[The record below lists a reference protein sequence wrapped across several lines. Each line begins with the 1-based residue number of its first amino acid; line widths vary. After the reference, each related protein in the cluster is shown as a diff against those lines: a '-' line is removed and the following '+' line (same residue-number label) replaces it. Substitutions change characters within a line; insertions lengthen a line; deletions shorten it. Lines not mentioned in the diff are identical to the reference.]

1 MFRSYR
7 NLSDYSKKKTMI
19 QYDHVAKTY
28 TDEPVIKDV
37 SFTVNQ
43 GELFVLVG
51 PSGSGKTTL
60 LKMFNRLTVPT
71 DGNVYYRGKKIKD
84 YDLQKLRLETGYVLQ
99 DSSLFPN
106 LNIQDNIAIQLEQKG
121 VSKDK
126 RRQRARELLAAVDLD
141 PATYA
146 TRMPDELSGGEQ
158 QRVGIIRALA
168 AKPPVILM
176 DEPFSALDPVVRK
189 QLQDLVLKL
198 QKQTQT
204 TIIFVTH
211 DMHEALRLGTKVAV
225 LKDGVLQQVGTPQEI
240 INRPAT
246 VFVRQFFHGHGF
258 HFSLSDLLADGLGK
272 VVTDNTTALKATNC
286 QKVEDLLTFCRDNN
300 DQQFIVNCRGQSYLV
315 DRHHVWDYLIR
326 REEERA

>member
-1 MFRSYR
+1 
-7 NLSDYSKKKTMI
+7 MI
-19 QYDHVAKTY
+19 RYDHVAKTY
-28 TDEPVIKDV
+28 TDQPVIRDV

-71 DGNVYYRGKKIKD
+71 DGNVYYQGKKIKD
-84 YDLQKLRLETGYVLQ
+84 YDLQKLRLATGYVLQ

-106 LNIQDNIAIQLEQKG
+106 LNIQDNIAIQLEQQG
-121 VSKDK
+121 VSKEK
-126 RRQRARELLAAVDLD
+126 RHQRARKLLTAVDLD
-141 PATYA
+141 PEVYA

-158 QRVGIIRALA
+158 QRIGIIRALA
-168 AKPPVILM
+168 AKPAVILM

-198 QKQTQT
+198 QSQTKT
-204 TIIFVTH
+204 TIMFVTH

-225 LKDGVLQQVGTPQEI
+225 LKGGVLQQVGTPQQI
-240 INRPAT
+240 INHPAT
-246 VFVRQFFHGHGF
+246 DFVRQFFHGHGF
-258 HFSLSDLLADGLGK
+258 HFSLSDLLADGLGQVITDDQPTLK
-272 VVTDNTTALKATNC
+272 VAHC
-286 QKVEDLLTFCRDNN
+286 QKVEDLLTFCRDN
-300 DQQFIVNCRGQSYLV
+300 DDRQFIVKCDHQSYLV
-315 DRHHVWDYLIR
+315 KRQDIWDYLIR